1 MPGVYCVGE
10 FDLAGCIVGVVDRAK
25 IINGSNVSA
34 GDVLVGLASSG
45 LHTNGYSLVRK
56 LLLEQC
62 GMRVDQYVPELGK
75 TLGDELIEPHRCYYK
90 PVTAILAS
98 HDVHAIAHLTGGG
111 FYDNIPRV
119 LPGDCQVTVERRS
132 WARQPIFNLIQ
143 ERGGI
148 SDSEMYRTFNMGV
161 GMVLI
166 VPKEQAMSVVAE
178 LDQLGETA
186 WIIGEVHKGGREVA
200 VL

>member
-1 MPGVYCVGE
+1 MPGVYCEGE

-90 PVTAILAS
+90 PVTAVLAS